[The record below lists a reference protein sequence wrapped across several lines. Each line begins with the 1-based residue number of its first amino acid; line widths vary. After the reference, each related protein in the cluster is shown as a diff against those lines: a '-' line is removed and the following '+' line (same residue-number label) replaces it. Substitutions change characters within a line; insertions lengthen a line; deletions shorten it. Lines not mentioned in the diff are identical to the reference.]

1 MSKSELSN
9 MDFNALKL
17 LKILG
22 EEKNTKRAAKR
33 LFITQSGVSK
43 ALKKLREQI
52 NDPLF
57 VREGNHLIAT
67 EKCELMLTKLPALIN
82 TLDEL
87 YNRTNVFDPAQ
98 YTGSISIDINAAL
111 SRPLMS
117 ILFKRLNKEAPNA
130 TIILHN
136 WTSDS
141 ESKIKQGSVDIGVNF
156 YPLDI
161 SKEIIQKNAARSKV
175 LLCCHRS
182 NPLLTIDR
190 PSAYELTRYPFVLTQ
205 MPDFNRQQNQL
216 LKVLSGSGHSP
227 HVMVRTDKI
236 DVSIDT
242 TRQIPSL
249 LVINELAKGALT
261 EDLQLIDIS
270 HIKGVDTKSIGVL
283 SSYKSIET
291 PYHRWLSQIT
301 IECVQ
306 QCLASLTL

>member
-1 MSKSELSN
+1 MTNNKLDNS
-9 MDFNALKL
+9 DFNTLKI

-22 EEKNTKRAAKR
+22 EERNTKRAADR

-43 ALKKLREQI
+43 ALKKIREQV

-67 EKCELMLTKLPALIN
+67 EKCEQMLAKLPALID

-87 YNRTNVFDPAQ
+87 YNRTNLFDPAQ
-98 YTGSISIDINAAL
+98 YTGNISVHINAAL

-117 ILFKRLNKEAPNA
+117 ILFKRLNQEAPNA
-130 TIILHN
+130 TIILQN

-141 ESKIKQGSVDIGVNF
+141 ESKIKLGSVDIGVNF

-161 SKEIIQKNAARSKV
+161 SKEIIQKKIASSKI
-175 LLCCHRS
+175 LLCCHKS
-182 NPLLTIDR
+182 NPLHTIEN
-190 PSAYELTRYPFVLTQ
+190 PSASELTRYPFVLTQ

-216 LKVLSGSGHSP
+216 IKVLADNGHPP
-227 HVMVRTDKI
+227 HVVVRSDKI

-249 LVINELAKGALT
+249 LVINEMAKGALT

-270 HIKGVDTKSIGVL
+270 HIKGIDTKSIGLL
-283 SSYKSIET
+283 SSYKYIET